1 MHVHIGR
8 HTHGVCAEVRDI
20 VQEPGLSFSYVD
32 PMIWTQ
38 VASNGGRPLTYSA
51 ILQALKYFL
60 IWLMGSELIVMVCM
74 WTYLRKQRP
83 WESYRERDASFP
95 AQVLSFLQHYL
106 FWNVKELLPLEGI
119 VMHSTVTNAGCTQVA
134 HNPSVTQMAL
144 VYQLSFM
151 LTKVR
156 SKVGIKDI
164 RYNLEEN
171 LPIRMESPAI
181 QYHKGL
187 HSLNHVILCCCCF

>member
-1 MHVHIGR
+1 MAYVLKSE
-8 HTHGVCAEVRDI
+8 TSCKSQVS
-20 VQEPGLSFSYVD
+20 LS
-32 PMIWTQ
+32 PMWILWFEHRLP
-38 VASNGGRPLTYSA
+38 AMAAGPFTYSA

-119 VMHSTVTNAGCTQVA
+119 VMHSTVTNARCTQVA